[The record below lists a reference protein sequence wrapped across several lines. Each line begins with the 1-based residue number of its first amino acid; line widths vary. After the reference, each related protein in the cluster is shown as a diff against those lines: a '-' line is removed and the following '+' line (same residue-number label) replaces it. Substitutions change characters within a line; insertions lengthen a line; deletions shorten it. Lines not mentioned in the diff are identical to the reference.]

1 MNWLTRLIPSIGS
14 NRDSES
20 SKSKVPGG
28 LWNNCPACD
37 AILYQPELE
46 KSLFVCPKCD
56 HHLRIGARTRM
67 SIFFDGG
74 SFQELA
80 TKITTK
86 DILKFKDTKSY
97 SQRIK
102 EAVSGT
108 GEEEAIVIGKGKLDG
123 AEIVVAAFEFR
134 YMGGSM
140 GGAVGT
146 KFVQGV
152 DAAIASKTPL
162 ICFSTSGGARMQESM
177 ISLMQMAKTSA
188 ALEKLKEAKLPYI
201 SIMIDPIYG
210 GVSASIAMLGDI
222 NIAEPKAL
230 VGFAGRRVIEQT
242 VRVDLP
248 EDFQKSE
255 FLLEHG
261 AIDMIVHRKDLRAK
275 VSSILSKLYPSP
287 MNTNRIF
294 GIFIAVTILIWVLI
308 FALSPQPKYQQT
320 KNISIPELPEPLVDQ
335 DKLKKI
341 EFKEVENDFLKID
354 TTDTLPSAKERV
366 DKIDFNLY
374 VYKIGAFGSSTTI
387 SNVVKA
393 FNDAG
398 FPAFTE
404 QNKSNKNLTNVLVGP
419 FASKKDIEEN
429 KKILNQIAGIEVGE
443 VMAWNP

>member
-123 AEIVVAAFEFR
+123 AELVVAAFEFR

-152 DAAIASKTPL
+152 DAAIANKTPL

-177 ISLMQMAKTSA
+177 VSLMQMAKTSA

-248 EDFQKSE
+248 DDFQKSE

-275 VSSILSKLYPSP
+275 VSSILSKLYP
-287 MNTNRIF
+287 TR
-294 GIFIAVTILIWVLI
+294 
-308 FALSPQPKYQQT
+308 
-320 KNISIPELPEPLVDQ
+320 
-335 DKLKKI
+335 
-341 EFKEVENDFLKID
+341 
-354 TTDTLPSAKERV
+354 
-366 DKIDFNLY
+366 
-374 VYKIGAFGSSTTI
+374 
-387 SNVVKA
+387 
-393 FNDAG
+393 
-398 FPAFTE
+398 
-404 QNKSNKNLTNVLVGP
+404 
-419 FASKKDIEEN
+419 
-429 KKILNQIAGIEVGE
+429 
-443 VMAWNP
+443 

>member
-14 NRDSES
+14 NEDPASP
-20 SKSKVPGG
+20 KSKVPDG
-28 LWNNCPACD
+28 LWNNCPECE

-74 SFQELA
+74 SFHELA

-86 DILKFKDTKSY
+86 DVLKFKDTKSY

-102 EAVSGT
+102 EAVSNT
-108 GEEEAIVIGKGKLDG
+108 GEEEAILIAKGNLQG
-123 AEIVVAAFEFR
+123 IEIVVAAFEFR

-152 DAAIASKTPL
+152 DEAIANKAPL
-162 ICFSTSGGARMQESM
+162 VCFSTSGGARMQESM

-201 SIMIDPIYG
+201 SVMIDPIYG
-210 GVSASIAMLGDI
+210 GVSASLAMLGDI

-261 AIDMIVHRKDLRAK
+261 AIDMIVHRKDLREK
-275 VSSILSKLYPSP
+275 VFSLLSKLYP
-287 MNTNRIF
+287 
-294 GIFIAVTILIWVLI
+294 G
-308 FALSPQPKYQQT
+308 K
-320 KNISIPELPEPLVDQ
+320 
-335 DKLKKI
+335 
-341 EFKEVENDFLKID
+341 
-354 TTDTLPSAKERV
+354 
-366 DKIDFNLY
+366 
-374 VYKIGAFGSSTTI
+374 
-387 SNVVKA
+387 
-393 FNDAG
+393 
-398 FPAFTE
+398 
-404 QNKSNKNLTNVLVGP
+404 
-419 FASKKDIEEN
+419 
-429 KKILNQIAGIEVGE
+429 
-443 VMAWNP
+443 

>member
-20 SKSKVPGG
+20 SKSKVPDG
-28 LWNNCPACD
+28 LWNNCPACE

-67 SIFFDGG
+67 AIFFDGG
-74 SFQELA
+74 TFDEIA

-86 DILKFKDTKSY
+86 DVLKFKDTKSY

-102 EAVSGT
+102 EAVSNT
-108 GEEEAIVIGKGKLDG
+108 GEEEAIVIGKGKLEG

-146 KFVQGV
+146 KFVKGV
-152 DAAIASKTPL
+152 DAAIECKAPL

-177 ISLMQMAKTSA
+177 VSLMQMAKTSA

-201 SIMIDPIYG
+201 SVMIDPIYG

-275 VSSILSKLYPSP
+275 VSSILSKLYP
-287 MNTNRIF
+287 
-294 GIFIAVTILIWVLI
+294 A
-308 FALSPQPKYQQT
+308 Q
-320 KNISIPELPEPLVDQ
+320 
-335 DKLKKI
+335 
-341 EFKEVENDFLKID
+341 
-354 TTDTLPSAKERV
+354 
-366 DKIDFNLY
+366 
-374 VYKIGAFGSSTTI
+374 
-387 SNVVKA
+387 
-393 FNDAG
+393 
-398 FPAFTE
+398 
-404 QNKSNKNLTNVLVGP
+404 
-419 FASKKDIEEN
+419 
-429 KKILNQIAGIEVGE
+429 
-443 VMAWNP
+443 

>member
-102 EAVSGT
+102 DAVSGT

-222 NIAEPKAL
+222 NIAEPNAL

-248 EDFQKSE
+248 DDFQKSE

-275 VSSILSKLYPSP
+275 VSSILSKLYP
-287 MNTNRIF
+287 T
-294 GIFIAVTILIWVLI
+294 
-308 FALSPQPKYQQT
+308 Q
-320 KNISIPELPEPLVDQ
+320 
-335 DKLKKI
+335 
-341 EFKEVENDFLKID
+341 
-354 TTDTLPSAKERV
+354 
-366 DKIDFNLY
+366 
-374 VYKIGAFGSSTTI
+374 
-387 SNVVKA
+387 
-393 FNDAG
+393 
-398 FPAFTE
+398 
-404 QNKSNKNLTNVLVGP
+404 
-419 FASKKDIEEN
+419 
-429 KKILNQIAGIEVGE
+429 
-443 VMAWNP
+443 

>member
-14 NRDSES
+14 NRDSIS
-20 SKSKVPGG
+20 TKSKVPDG

-74 SFQELA
+74 SFHELA

-86 DILKFKDTKSY
+86 DVLKFKDIKSY

-102 EAVSGT
+102 EAVSIT
-108 GEEEAIVIGKGKLDG
+108 GEDEAIVIGKGKLEG

-177 ISLMQMAKTSA
+177 VSLMQMAKTSA

-275 VSSILSKLYPSP
+275 VSSILAKLHP
-287 MNTNRIF
+287 
-294 GIFIAVTILIWVLI
+294 V
-308 FALSPQPKYQQT
+308 Q
-320 KNISIPELPEPLVDQ
+320 
-335 DKLKKI
+335 
-341 EFKEVENDFLKID
+341 
-354 TTDTLPSAKERV
+354 
-366 DKIDFNLY
+366 
-374 VYKIGAFGSSTTI
+374 
-387 SNVVKA
+387 
-393 FNDAG
+393 
-398 FPAFTE
+398 
-404 QNKSNKNLTNVLVGP
+404 
-419 FASKKDIEEN
+419 
-429 KKILNQIAGIEVGE
+429 
-443 VMAWNP
+443 